1 VLGNGE
7 IFLYFQ
13 WSSGIP
19 DDYDDLDSQTIEALR
34 AETTYKVC
42 NRHY

>member
-7 IFLYFQ
+7 IFLYSQ

-19 DDYDDLDSQTIEALR
+19 DDYDDLDSQTIEELR
-34 AETTYKVC
+34 AEVMYK
-42 NRHY
+42 